1 MRIAFLGN
9 GMTGYL
15 DAQYR
20 ELHRLGHELL
30 VVQPGSPDVAVGA
43 MRDTAFGDL
52 GVADYAEHV
61 SWSQPPVARDLVARV
76 ARFAP
81 DAVVMTAWNF
91 DPAYRATMRAQ
102 PSGVVRIMVMDN
114 LWRSTPRQWLARAT
128 KRWYL
133 APVADVAMVPGDRS
147 ETFAR
152 KLGFGPADVIRG
164 SLSADTTT
172 FTSEP
177 RTADELASRRRFL
190 YVGRLVEH
198 KGADFIATAY
208 ARYRTTT
215 PDPWELHVVGMGPLD
230 GALRGQPG
238 VVMHGFVA
246 PADVADLMRQSS
258 AYVLPSII
266 EPYGVSVHEA
276 VACGL
281 PVLCSEFSG
290 AGSGF
295 IQDGA
300 NGWLLPAGDVA
311 RWSEAMGRMSAAD
324 PVELQAMSDISRSM
338 SRRTSPAIWAR
349 NLAGE
354 IARRLD
360 RPVSAS

>member
-128 KRWYL
+128 GGWVTTG
-133 APVADVAMVPGDRS
+133 APMGKCKCKCRC
-147 ETFAR
+147 R
-152 KLGFGPADVIRG
+152 CRCRCRRRG
-164 SLSADTTT
+164 STGRGHRLGPPALLQRPAASVLS
-172 FTSEP
+172 
-177 RTADELASRRRFL
+177 
-190 YVGRLVEH
+190 
-198 KGADFIATAY
+198 
-208 ARYRTTT
+208 
-215 PDPWELHVVGMGPLD
+215 
-230 GALRGQPG
+230 
-238 VVMHGFVA
+238 
-246 PADVADLMRQSS
+246 
-258 AYVLPSII
+258 
-266 EPYGVSVHEA
+266 
-276 VACGL
+276 
-281 PVLCSEFSG
+281 
-290 AGSGF
+290 
-295 IQDGA
+295 
-300 NGWLLPAGDVA
+300 
-311 RWSEAMGRMSAAD
+311 
-324 PVELQAMSDISRSM
+324 
-338 SRRTSPAIWAR
+338 
-349 NLAGE
+349 
-354 IARRLD
+354 
-360 RPVSAS
+360 